1 MSNGVTVPADQAET
15 IQALV
20 STTTTVSS
28 EQADQGAN
36 KQSRLRNSCDRC
48 QDTKLKC
55 SQTKPACRRCV
66 RIGMPCVYSPIR
78 RLGRPRKH
86 SGNPSSASEDG
97 AQQPQQQPQQQ
108 EQQQHQ
114 QQQKLPPPS
123 LPAVPVWNVNMNDD
137 NKGPA
142 PSGDP
147 ITGRTR
153 DGPSLRES
161 PSPTFHHGMISP
173 SPVDAFLDA
182 MQGIAAGG
190 QVQGDGLVAPSSL
203 QRQSV
208 IDVAALD
215 VASFDIVMEALSA
228 TEQEPLF
235 GISLAEASSFDD
247 LQPWTW
253 AAEQQTPPAGSPGAV
268 QPGTP
273 LFPGEDLLMTT
284 APAMTAQE
292 TGMVDPV
299 LPEGLGGSSMT
310 MMDAFSEMQ
319 TQPVPHTMHQ
329 KTNSMSTSSST
340 SPLLPSA
347 ALPSAAV
354 PSAPSSCGNDCY
366 RGLSQ
371 QLAGLNICINES
383 VAPNVD
389 AMLQIDRNMQSLTQ
403 RLLNCPSCMAND
415 SSLLL
420 LSIIVDQ
427 AVRLL
432 ERFVDKVE
440 REPDGAEADRLQQQQ
455 PSRLGASVQR
465 NILGEA
471 KGGGPSWLGG
481 RRQTSVSVGA
491 CADAGNSGTGS
502 VYGTPTPTQQQQ
514 QQNQNQQV
522 RSPIQT
528 TDLRIGDYEVLDEE
542 MKMAFLK
549 RLVRYRLRILVR
561 MLTNLQQTTGG
572 ELGLQGV
579 QCSATHRMVSGIME
593 RVERLRGRMSLKW

>member
-36 KQSRLRNSCDRC
+36 KHSRLRNSCDRC

-55 SQTKPACRRCV
+55 SQTKPA
-66 RIGMPCVYSPIR
+66 
-78 RLGRPRKH
+78 
-86 SGNPSSASEDG
+86 
-97 AQQPQQQPQQQ
+97 
-108 EQQQHQ
+108 
-114 QQQKLPPPS
+114 
-123 LPAVPVWNVNMNDD
+123 
-137 NKGPA
+137 
-142 PSGDP
+142 GDP
-147 ITGRTR
+147 IAGRDR

-190 QVQGDGLVAPSSL
+190 QVQGDGLVAPSAL

-208 IDVAALD
+208 LDVAALD

-273 LFPGEDLLMTT
+273 LFPGEDLIMTT
-284 APAMTAQE
+284 APAMTSQE
-292 TGMVDPV
+292 TGMVDPL
-299 LPEGLGGSSMT
+299 LPEGVGGPSMT

-440 REPDGAEADRLQQQQ
+440 REPDVAEADRLQQQQ
-455 PSRLGASVQR
+455 ASRLGATVQR

-471 KGGGPSWLGG
+471 KGGGPSWLG
-481 RRQTSVSVGA
+481 RRQTSVSVGP
-491 CADAGNSGTGS
+491 DAGSAGAGS
-502 VYGTPTPTQQQQ
+502 LYGTPTPSQQQQQQQQ
-514 QQNQNQQV
+514 QQNQNQPA

-561 MLTNLQQTTGG
+561 MLTNLQQTTSGG
-572 ELGLQGV
+572 LGLQGV